1 MATYRAIPARPHLDQ
16 YRKQAKDLLDG
27 ISKQVPDALTR
38 MGHHHPRLQ
47 GLAPPEL
54 QKALVKLAD
63 AQLVIAREH
72 GFDSWPKFSSH
83 LRTLQEGPPDAW
95 QERIRAGD
103 VELAL
108 EVGGRRN
115 ARALVLFVLA
125 GNVGRYHAGIRE
137 IAAALNRASFC
148 TVLADLLTEDE
159 EVEDAIHEQLRYEI
173 PLLSIRM
180 SAIVDRYAGDAAF
193 NSLPIGLFCSGT
205 GGAVGAVTATQRS
218 SAIRAF
224 VCSAGRPD
232 LGGSALAWLAAP
244 SLFIFGG
251 EDTVGHGF
259 MRTLLNVLPKQLPH
273 RLEVIDGASDR
284 FDAGPHATQAA
295 ALAQAWFEKYLCD
308 VIGVAEARP

>member
-1 MATYRAIPARPHLDQ
+1 MATHRAIPARPRLDQ

-27 ISKQVPDALTR
+27 IEKHVPDALSR
-38 MGHHHPRLQ
+38 LAQHHPQ
-47 GLAPPEL
+47 
-54 QKALVKLAD
+54 QKPTVKLAD

-72 GFDSWPKFSSH
+72 GFDSWPKFAAH
-83 LRTLQEGPPDAW
+83 LRTLQEGPPDTW
-95 QERIRAGD
+95 QERIRAGE

-125 GNVGRYHAGIRE
+125 GNVGRYHTGIRE
-137 IAAALNRASFC
+137 IAAAFHRASFC

-159 EVEDAIHEQLRYEI
+159 EVEDAIHEQLRHEI
-173 PLLSIRM
+173 PLLAIRM
-180 SAIVDRYAGDAAF
+180 SAIVDRFLCDAALK
-193 NSLPIGLFCSGT
+193 SLPIGLFCSGT
-205 GGAVGAVTATQRS
+205 GGAVGAVTARQRS
-218 SAIRAF
+218 AAIRAF

-259 MRTLLNVLPKQLPH
+259 MRTLLSVLPKQLPQ
-273 RLEVIDGASDR
+273 RLEVIDGAADR
-284 FDAGPHATQAA
+284 FDAGPHAARAA
-295 ALAQAWFEKYLCD
+295 ALARAWFEQYLCD
-308 VIGVAEARP
+308 AVSVAEARP